1 MTAPITQLL
10 PWVRRGLAA
19 GLTNTDPL
27 TTTPSTTPARAQVS
41 VNVTVQGSGNRSMA
55 IHVLGPG
62 DVTAIERSEFLR
74 SDPQPGAFDVEPN
87 YFASVEIKSADL
99 PWAFTPFAPDDDW
112 LRPWLV
118 LVVVST
124 SEGTLTEPSEH
135 RPAILRTTTDVLPDL
150 AQSHLW
156 AHSQRTTGGASVV
169 EVARLLC
176 ARLLAPA
183 KDYIAA
189 VVPAFEAGRLSGLGL
204 PVPETLAPAWTP
216 GAPAPIDLPVYHS
229 WTFRTGVGGDF
240 EALVARLS
248 HTSSA
253 ALAAGVTATV
263 PRLPGSTSGPAS
275 GWLGAF
281 PGALGDAPTIKL
293 PQAYRDR
300 LQALVNGATVRSLPV
315 SPPLYGKWLAAAPML
330 DATTNPAWLWSLNS
344 NPQFRAA
351 AAVGALLVQQ
361 RQEDFMAAAW
371 EQIGAVER
379 ANALLR
385 QSQVARVS
393 ATVMH
398 KRLAAFAPEYL
409 LLAFGPMLSRV
420 LDPRSAS
427 RATIISTVRGSRVP
441 APMVASTF
449 RRLLRPRGPLSRRS
463 GIGAAALLAAVNA
476 DVEIIPDRP
485 TPDGLLSLNVH
496 LNRERFVGAADG
508 WMNRGVGGDL
518 VNRKAFVGVLG
529 SLLTSLDKPPKS
541 ANRRPALDLPALRDT
556 LVAATRPAVTIPA
569 RVKERLTVPPGWS
582 PDDPLEPIMAAPRID
597 TPLARD
603 LIALAPSLLLP
614 GIADFPDDSV
624 TAMPGNAAFIEA
636 LMVGVNHEF
645 SRELLWR
652 GYPTDQRGTAFH
664 RFWDRAATPAGPRDD
679 IDAIDG
685 WTAGLGQNMDT
696 EGAQIV
702 LLVRGQ
708 LLRRYP
714 KTLIYATKAEWV
726 TVGNK
731 KVRRPTRTPSST
743 TERFPAFGGAL
754 GPDITY
760 AGFDL
765 PSSVRGGPSTSAD
778 AGWFFVFQQADTH
791 LRFGLDVDPP
801 APAATGSTG
810 WDALNWEQ
818 VQTTAAGYFDVP
830 ASRPTDITA
839 LEWEALTSATLAGHC
854 HQRPF
859 RACIH
864 ATDLLGPES

>member
-27 TTTPSTTPARAQVS
+27 TTTPSTANARAQVS
-41 VNVTVQGSGNRSMA
+41 VSVTVNGSSNRSID

-62 DVTAIERSEFLR
+62 DVTAIDRSEFLR

-87 YFASVEIKSADL
+87 YFTSVDIKSADL

-124 SEGTLTEPSEH
+124 SEGTLTEPAEH
-135 RPAILRTTTDVLPDL
+135 RPATLRTTTDVLPDL

-156 AHSQRTTGGASVV
+156 AHSQRTTGGPSVV
-169 EVARLLC
+169 EGARLLC
-176 ARLLAPA
+176 ARLLAPGT
-183 KDYIAA
+183 DYIAA
-189 VVPAFEAGRLSGLGL
+189 VVPTFEAGRLSGLGL
-204 PVPETLAPAWTP
+204 RVSETAAPAWTL
-216 GAPAPIDLPVYHS
+216 GTPASIELPVYHS

-240 EALVARLS
+240 EALVTRLS
-248 HTSSA
+248 HTPSA

-275 GWLGAF
+275 GWSGAF
-281 PGALGDAPTIKL
+281 PGALGIAPAINL
-293 PQAYRDR
+293 PRTYLDR
-300 LQALVNGATVRSLPV
+300 LQALVNGATVSSLLV
-315 SPPLYGKWLAAAPML
+315 SPPQYGKWLAAARTL
-330 DATTNPAWLWSLNS
+330 DATTNRSWLWALNS

-351 AAVGALLVQQ
+351 AAVGTLLVQQ

-371 EQIGAVER
+371 EQIGAVEK

-385 QSQVARVS
+385 QSQVARVA

-398 KRLAAFAPEYL
+398 ERLAALAPADL

-420 LDPRSAS
+420 LGPGSAS
-427 RATIISTVRGSRVP
+427 RTTITSIVRDSRVP
-441 APMVASTF
+441 VAMVAGAF

-463 GIGAAALLAAVNA
+463 GISAATLLAAVNA
-476 DVEIIPDRP
+476 DVQIVPDRP
-485 TPDGLLSLNVH
+485 TPDGLLTINV
-496 LNRERFVGAADG
+496 NGERIVGASRD
-508 WMNRGVGGDL
+508 WINRGADRA
-518 VNRKAFVGVLG
+518 NRKEFIGVLG
-529 SLLTSLDKPPKS
+529 GLLPSLEPPKPVV
-541 ANRRPALDLPALRDT
+541 RRPALDLNALGDS
-556 LVAATRPAVTIPA
+556 LIAASRPEVTIPA
-569 RVKERLTVPPGWS
+569 RVNERLTAPPGWS

-624 TAMPGNAAFIEA
+624 TAVPVNTAFVES

-645 SRELLWR
+645 ARELLWR
-652 GYPTDQRGTAFH
+652 GYPTDQRGTVFH
-664 RFWDRAATPAGPRDD
+664 RFWDRAATPSGPRDD

-685 WTAGLGQNMDT
+685 WTAGLGENMDG
-696 EGAQIV
+696 EGAQCV

-731 KVRRPTRTPSST
+731 KVRRPTLVPSST
-743 TERFPAFGGAL
+743 TERYPAFGGSVS
-754 GPDITY
+754 PDITY

-765 PSSVRGGPSTSAD
+765 PSSVRGGPSTSSD

-801 APAATGSTG
+801 DPAATGSSP
-810 WDALNWEQ
+810 WDALNWQQ
-818 VQTTAAGYFDVP
+818 VHKTAGGYFDVP
-830 ASRPTDITA
+830 LSRPTNITA
-839 LEWEALTSATLAGHC
+839 LEWESLNSASLASHC

-864 ATDLLGPES
+864 ATDLLGP